1 MDEIVEKIYANQII
15 INSICFSFCS
25 EKAERE
31 DLFQEIIYRVLKSYR
46 QFRENSSFSTWLYR
60 IALNT
65 AITYRKKKR
74 PLLYDDSKPGLIA
87 KGNITDDKDLEEDIQ
102 LLYKSIAR
110 LNKIDRAIILL
121 YLDEHSYQEIADVT
135 GFTEKNISVKIHR
148 IKKRLHEIYIQLSD

>member
-46 QFRENSSFSTWLYR
+46 QFRENSTFSTWLYR

-74 PLLYDDSKPGLIA
+74 PLLYDSKPGLIA
-87 KGNITDDKDLEEDIQ
+87 NENITEDEDLEEDIK
-102 LLYKSIAR
+102 LLYKSIAK

-135 GFTEKNISVKIHR
+135 GFTAKNISVKIHR
-148 IKKRLHEIYIQLSD
+148 IKKRLHEIYNQLSD

>member
-31 DLFQEIIYRVLKSYR
+31 DLFQEIIYRVLKSYH

-74 PLLYDDSKPGLIA
+74 PLLFDSKPELIA
-87 KGNITDDKDLEEDIQ
+87 NENITEDKDLEEDIQ
-102 LLYKSIAR
+102 LLYKSIAS

-148 IKKRLHEIYIQLSD
+148 IKKKLHEIYIQLSD